1 MVKTPQKNFSQIAV
15 EAEKIERDADA
26 LLFAKKEGDIRDQR
40 RKLIQDQ
47 LRTILTAK
55 YLTLK

>member
-15 EAEKIERDADA
+15 EAEKIERAALA

-40 RKLIQDQ
+40 RKLIQDL

-55 YLTLK
+55 YLTSK

>member
-55 YLTLK
+55 YLTSK